1 MRWLLIRLLRFYQ
14 IFISPFFPP
23 SCRFEPTCSHYAIEA
38 IQTHG
43 ALKGG
48 WMALRRIGRCNPF
61 CEGGY
66 DPVPEAKSA
75 AKAGSPRRCHDHPVN
90 CCQPDSDKEPMAG
103 LPVDYPSAD
112 ADTHPDNTQPRRNP
126 SQNPDPNP
134 GHNVNNPPN

>member
-1 MRWLLIRLLRFYQ
+1 MRWLLIRLVRFYQ
-14 IFISPFFPP
+14 IFISPFLPP

-66 DPVPEAKSA
+66 DPVPEGKSRTVTR
-75 AKAGSPRRCHDHPVN
+75 SPRRCHDHPVN
-90 CCQPDSDKEPMAG
+90 YVTPDPDKEP
-103 LPVDYPSAD
+103 PTVSYVDHSPAVAD
-112 ADTHPDNTQPRRNP
+112 HCAPQGKKNLGK
-126 SQNPDPNP
+126 NP
-134 GHNVNNPPN
+134 GHNVTNPPN